1 MYGKK
6 CTERRDMDSIA
17 AHNMIMYLS
26 INEVLHLVLRSEHE
40 DLELIVTRKDTST
53 SNGTEN
59 VSTSTLEERL
69 VTLVLDDFT
78 EAVEGGVVLD
88 GSTGGH
94 HHTTTDSVNGV
105 GSKTST
111 SGNSPAKSEVN
122 QEVVLEFGGKGR
134 LEGVVHTEVE
144 TTVDDD
150 TNAGDV
156 ETTVETGDTVS
167 LEGLAVDIDET
178 VELALTTL
186 LGRLSVVSKTGTG
199 IVKGVDEEE
208 GRGTS
213 GTTGSQVTGEPGPVT
228 ISVLILVEHAL
239 ELVLEGKVQGLS
251 REVTDDVSQVTSP
264 HGVNTLILDGTGE
277 AVANTLVGV
286 GETTLLDHLIL
297 VLDEKLNTLD
307 GSGSSLGDSGGDTT
321 SEEVHNELVVG
332 LVIGRHF

>member
-1 MYGKK
+1 
-6 CTERRDMDSIA
+6 MDSIA

-26 INEVLHLVLRSEHE
+26 INKVLHLVLRSEHE

-122 QEVVLEFGGKGR
+122 QEVVLVLSGKSR

-150 TNAGDV
+150 TNTGDV
-156 ETTVETGDTVS
+156 ETTVKTGKTVG

-178 VELALTTL
+178 VELTLTTL
-186 LGRLSVVSKTGTG
+186 LGGFGVVSKTGTS
-199 IVKGVDEEE
+199 IVKRVDEEK
-208 GRGTS
+208 GRSTS
-213 GTTGSQVTGEPGPVT
+213 GTTRSQVTGEPSPVT
-228 ISVLILVEHAL
+228 VSLLVLVEHTL
-239 ELVLEGKVQGLS
+239 ELVLEGEVQGLS
-251 REVTDDVSQVTSP
+251 GEVTDDVSHVASP
-264 HGVNTLILDGTGE
+264 HGVKTLILYGTSE

-286 GETTLLDHLIL
+286 GETTLFDHLIL
-297 VLDEKLNTLD
+297 VLDEKLDALNR
-307 GSGSSLGDSGGDTT
+307 SGSSLGDCGGDTT
-321 SEEVHNELVVG
+321 SEEVHNELVS